1 MAQETK
7 PLFAIATTAIRLM
20 KAEHARDENLV
31 AGQALD
37 AMGLS
42 PNDGW
47 RVDLANGL
55 AFREVQDEK
64 PDIAPKEDSAAA

>member
-20 KAEHARDENLV
+20 KAEHARDENIV

-55 AFREVQDEK
+55 AFREVAEK
-64 PDIAPKEDSAAA
+64 PDIAPSEDSAAA